1 MLAPEISETLISGI
15 RSLGEDPDQHPIN
28 HYLQYISQLKKW
40 SKAYNLTSITEDV
53 SIVTHHL
60 LDSLSLLPFIHG
72 DRCLDVGTGA
82 GLPGLVLALAR
93 PDLHWVLLDSRIKK
107 IRFLNHILL
116 ELKPENVEIVHQRV
130 EDYRP
135 DQSFTSI
142 VMRAVTSLA
151 DFQALTA
158 HLKDSDCYLL
168 AMKGSLPDREL
179 AEIKAMQTSVNRVI
193 VPGLDAER
201 HVVAMH

>member
-1 MLAPEISETLISGI
+1 M
-15 RSLGEDPDQHPIN
+15 
-28 HYLQYISQLKKW
+28 
-40 SKAYNLTSITEDV
+40 
-53 SIVTHHL
+53 
-60 LDSLSLLPFIHG
+60 
-72 DRCLDVGTGA
+72 
-82 GLPGLVLALAR
+82 
-93 PDLHWVLLDSRIKK
+93 
-107 IRFLNHILL
+107 
-116 ELKPENVEIVHQRV
+116 EIVHQRV

-135 DQSFTSI
+135 DQSFTTI

-168 AMKGSLPDREL
+168 AMKGSLSDGEL
-179 AEIKAMQTSVNRVI
+179 TEIKPMQMSVNRVI